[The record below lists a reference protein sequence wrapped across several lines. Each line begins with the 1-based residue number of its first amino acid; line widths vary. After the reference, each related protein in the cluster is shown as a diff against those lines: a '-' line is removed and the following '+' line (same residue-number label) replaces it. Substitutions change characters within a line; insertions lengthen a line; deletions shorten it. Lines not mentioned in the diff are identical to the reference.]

1 MREIP
6 PRWHDWLVRGYHRG
20 IVLLAVGMLVALLW
34 HIPPPQWLPKEALA
48 ILLFATVTEMLPVPL
63 LHGGTQVTLGF
74 PIVCAV
80 VAMYGTLPAMAVDG
94 IPTLLAGLTLNR
106 LYPLRY
112 RWRWATFNAAQS
124 AISAG
129 TAGLMYHWLAPDAR
143 DVLSGQSVLALS
155 AAAVTYL
162 SMNGL
167 LVSIAGALYSGERLS
182 QTWRYVLR
190 LVVPTY
196 VLLLPLSL
204 LLILLLHLYQVMGFL
219 LVAVP
224 FLAARECFRQR
235 IQQIRNYRETI
246 RALGLLVQ
254 HAHPYTSGHLQRASQ
269 MAMSVAARLGVP
281 ARHIELLP
289 EAAALHDLGKVGIDE
304 AILNKLTPLNE
315 ADWQAIRSHPLK
327 GAEVVRGIKYIEP
340 VALWI
345 ALHHERPDGK
355 GYPFGL
361 KMGEIPIEAHIIA
374 VVDAYDAMVDSDRE
388 GEQRPYRK
396 PLSVPQA
403 IAELQRGA
411 GSQFHPEVVRAFLD
425 ALAAGEFGEKHAEHA
440 AQALARQA
448 AA

>member
-1 MREIP
+1 
-6 PRWHDWLVRGYHRG
+6 
-20 IVLLAVGMLVALLW
+20 MLVALLW

-374 VVDAYDAMVDSDRE
+374 VIDAYDAMVDSDRE